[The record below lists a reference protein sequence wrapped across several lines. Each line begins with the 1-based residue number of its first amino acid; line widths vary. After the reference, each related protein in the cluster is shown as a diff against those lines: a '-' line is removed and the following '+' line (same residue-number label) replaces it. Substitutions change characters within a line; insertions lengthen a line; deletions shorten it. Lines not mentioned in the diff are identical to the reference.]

1 MRRSQDRA
9 NRRRQQKMTQRGR
22 VGLKN
27 RRQKRLP
34 FTLDARTHDAIVVQ

>member
-1 MRRSQDRA
+1 MRRNLDRA
-9 NRRRQQKMTQRGR
+9 NRRRKYLMVKRGR

-34 FTLDARTHDAIVVQ
+34 LPLDARTTDAIVVE

>member
-34 FTLDARTHDAIVVQ
+34 LPLDARSTDVIVAQ

>member
-22 VGLKN
+22 AGLKN
-27 RRQKRLP
+27 RKQKRVPLP
-34 FTLDARTHDAIVVQ
+34 VDART